1 VSEPRTQVGVLVSGS
16 GTNLQALIDA
26 AAQPDYPAKIAVVVS
41 NVPGVT
47 ALERARACGIP
58 AVVVEHRSFAS
69 REAFDQQ
76 LAQVLGDHSV
86 EIVCLAGFM
95 RLLSP
100 SFVRAF
106 PRRVLNIHPALLP
119 AFPGLHGPRQ
129 ALAYGA
135 KIAGCTV
142 HFVDEGLD
150 SGPIIVQAAVPVLAT
165 DDEAALSARILA
177 QEHRIY
183 PLALRWLAG
192 GHLRVDG
199 RTVKLQPE
207 ATPDGG
213 PLIAM

>member
-1 VSEPRTQVGVLVSGS
+1 MRVGVLVSGS
-16 GTNLQALIDA
+16 GSNLQALIDA
-26 AAQPDYPAKIAVVVS
+26 AAEPKYPATISVVIS
-41 NVPGVT
+41 NVPGVK
-47 ALERARACGIP
+47 ALERAQAAGIP
-58 AVVVEHRSFAS
+58 AVVVDHHSFHS
-69 REAFDQQ
+69 REEFDRQ
-76 LAQVLGDHSV
+76 LAEVLREHGA
-86 EIVCLAGFM
+86 EIICLAGFM

-100 SFVRAF
+100 SFIRAF

-150 SGPIIVQAAVPVLAT
+150 SGPIIVQAAVPVLST
-165 DDEAALSARILA
+165 DDEAALGARILA

-183 PLALRWLAG
+183 PLALRWLAEG
-192 GHLRVDG
+192 RLRVDG

-213 PLIAM
+213 PLLAM